1 MDEIEKTRQ
10 KTGENQ
16 HHNPTK
22 PDASSNESNVS
33 DAAGQ
38 MPSRV
43 TELACTG
50 IQRRPRTTDQKFM
63 TPQEIGLILRQL
75 GDNLE
80 KCARG
85 QEADGTEKGG

>member
-1 MDEIEKTRQ
+1 MEEIEKTE

-22 PDASSNESNVS
+22 PDAASNESNLS
-33 DAAGQ
+33 DAVGQ

-43 TELACTG
+43 TELECTG
-50 IQRRPRTTDQKFM
+50 IQRRPRPTDQKFM

-75 GDNLE
+75 GDTLE
-80 KCARG
+80 KWASG
-85 QEADGTEKGG
+85 QETNRTEKRG